1 MRLSSRKMQITIV
14 LLVSGVFLLWAGM
27 KIVGPIGGGAT
38 TPVSEV
44 TRGHFVHRINANGVL
59 ASEMATEIIV
69 PQSRRGPM
77 YIAWIAEDGSAV
89 KQGDLLVQFDSTS
102 LENQLLESQD
112 ELQQTLRRRDQ
123 RVQQE
128 ETALANLELDAAM
141 AERELQYAQTFQ
153 SKDPEIFSRQE
164 IIQSEIDST
173 LATRR
178 RDNATRTREIRGEL
192 GEVELALLDLQ
203 RERADLDIEE
213 VEADLARLEIRAPH
227 DGIFVLTNQG
237 GDLPVVGMQV
247 HSRMAIAEIPQLE
260 QMKASVY
267 VLEADAGGLRDGVPA
282 EVIVEAHP
290 DVVFHGTVRRMA
302 ALARRKSRFS
312 PVQYFE
318 VELDLER
325 TDPERMKPGQRVRA
339 TLILEDLDNVLTV
352 PREAV
357 FDGEDGTKIAYRE
370 TLAGFEPVE
379 ITLGPAA
386 LGRVVI
392 QTGLDEGDKV
402 ALQDPNRSVQP
413 TEEETGEPAGL
424 PTPGPGRGQ

>member
-1 MRLSSRKMQITIV
+1 MRLSSRKVQIAIV
-14 LLVSGVFLLWAGM
+14 LGVSSFFLLWVGAVL
-27 KIVGPIGGGAT
+27 IGPISTGAT

-44 TRGHFVHRINANGVL
+44 TRGRFVNRINANGVL
-59 ASEMATEIIV
+59 ASEMATEITV
-69 PQSRRGPM
+69 PQGRRGPM

-89 KQGDLLVQFDSTS
+89 KEGDLLVQFDSS
-102 LENQLLESQD
+102 DLENELLETQD
-112 ELQQTLRRRDQ
+112 ELEQTMRRRSQ
-123 RVQQE
+123 RIEQQSA
-128 ETALANLELDAAM
+128 ALANLERDATM
-141 AERELQYAQTFQ
+141 AERELVYAQTFQ

-178 RDNATRTREIRGEL
+178 RDNALRTREIREEL
-192 GEVELALLDLQ
+192 GDVELALLDLQ

-227 DGIFVLTNQG
+227 DGIFVLTNER

-247 HSRMAIAEIPQLE
+247 HSRMTIAEIPQLD
-260 QMKASVY
+260 QMKANVY
-267 VLEADAGGLRDGVPA
+267 VLEADAGGLSEGVA
-282 EVIVEAHP
+282 TEITVEAHP
-290 DVVFHGTVRRMA
+290 DAVFHGHVRRLA

-318 VELDLER
+318 VEIDLDM
-325 TDPERMKPGQRVRA
+325 TDPERMKPGQRVAA
-339 TLILEDLDNVLTV
+339 TLILEDLDNVLTI

-357 FDGEDGTKIAYRE
+357 FDGEGGARIAYRQ
-370 TLAGFEPVE
+370 TLGGFEPVE

-386 LGRVVI
+386 LGRVVVES
-392 QTGLDEGDKV
+392 GLEEGDQV
-402 ALQDPNRSVQP
+402 ALQDPTRAPQP
-413 TEEETGEPAGL
+413 EETDSSEPAAM